1 MIINTRLEKLLCK
14 NLFLYLPGSL
24 NSNNVPSIDNV
35 IASSITDT
43 SFVLSADVTA
53 NGKITTVE
61 FQYGLTTLYGS
72 TAIPLGSPIEADS
85 TATLSVTLSGL
96 LPYKRYFYRVVATNS
111 SGSTIIA
118 SNVMTVEPSELTD
131 GNWYAQFDFDAD
143 TNVVDGSN
151 RVSQFRDNFQDNA
164 EGTELIPNGD
174 MSSSTGW
181 SLNGMATISGGV
193 MNFAATTYGSV
204 WRGDSTNNRY
214 KVYNTRFD
222 IVSITSGTLRV
233 NHANPVVDFTTSGSK
248 AVLGHISDGTY
259 LMRLQGYPAA
269 TAVIDNASQ
278 KRVLGN
284 HLIQWTDA
292 NKPTKDGTHIL
303 FNGTTHWLRNA
314 VEAGLTVGTIYAL
327 VQRIGTDT
335 DYVMRNNLT
344 GLGEYAGNYLR
355 LGSNQA
361 GNTWYNF
368 RIKKLYIRSV
378 TDSAGTID
386 KLNEYLSRNEVP
398 TGVTPFGIY
407 SNTAIFDNNAIWNN
421 GN

>member
-1 MIINTRLEKLLCK
+1 M
-14 NLFLYLPGSL
+14 
-24 NSNNVPSIDNV
+24 V
-35 IASSITDT
+35 IAPSD
-43 SFVLSADVTA
+43 VDCNVSATINPSKSNA
-53 NGKITTVE
+53 IAAVE
-61 FQYGLTTLYGS
+61 YGLTISYGEIV
-72 TAIPLGSPIEADS
+72 TFPQSPILAN
-85 TATLSVTLSGL
+85 TITSVGTKIQNL
-96 LPYKRYFYRVVATNS
+96 LPYKRYFYRITVINS
-111 SGSTIIA
+111 FGTSYHTG
-118 SNVMTVEPSELTD
+118 NFMTLEPAELTD

-143 TNVVDGSN
+143 TNAVDGSN
-151 RVSQFRDNFQDNA
+151 RVSQFRDNFQNNA
-164 EGTELIPNGD
+164 EGAELIPNGD

-181 SLNGMATISGGV
+181 TLNGMATISGGV

-204 WRGDSTNNRY
+204 WRGDSSNNRY

-222 IVSITSGTLRV
+222 IVSITSGTVRV
-233 NHANPVVDFTTSGSK
+233 AHANPVVDFNTSGSK

-292 NKPTKDGTHIL
+292 NKPTKDETHIL

-314 VEAGLTVGTIYAL
+314 VEAGLTVGTIYAF

-361 GNTWYNF
+361 GSTWYNF

-386 KLNEYLSRNEVP
+386 KLNEFLSREDEVP